1 MPKLLKSSFPN
12 LPAKMNDQDYGL
24 IGELLNLFYREQ
36 YEAQAE
42 KNEDL
47 ESRIHNLRIN
57 LETERDR
64 TRLLQTQIE
73 LLRSELMHMDEK
85 FQSYMMVFDRIFH
98 YEGENVRDAVK
109 IYIDQVHSVYG
120 YMDDVYEL
128 MAEYE
133 TDPEFDLL
141 METLVE
147 DTI

>member
-147 DTI
+147 DTL

>member
-1 MPKLLKSSFPN
+1 
-12 LPAKMNDQDYGL
+12 MNDQDYGL

-147 DTI
+147 DTL